1 MIIFK
6 EKEYSSKSST
16 IKRVAKYV
24 KKYPL
29 IPISTA
35 SLSVGAAN
43 YAFNR
48 KKSEEDLKL
57 QKEQLKAM
65 RELTDALTD
74 TKTALEK
81 EERARKKE
89 LMERNK
95 EEELK
100 KKKKSSKIPSFK
112 PKKDKKK

>member
-1 MIIFK
+1 MVIFK
-6 EKEYSSKSST
+6 EKGYSSKSSS
-16 IKRVAKYV
+16 IKRVAKYI

-35 SLSVGAAN
+35 SLSIGAAN
-43 YAFNR
+43 YAYNR
-48 KKSEEDLKL
+48 KKSEEDLNL

-65 RELTDALTD
+65 RELTEALTD

-81 EERARKKE
+81 EEKARKKE
-89 LMERNK
+89 LMER
-95 EEELK
+95 K
-100 KKKKSSKIPSFK
+100 KDNLNKKKSSKIPSFK

>member
-1 MIIFK
+1 MVIFK
-6 EKEYSSKSST
+6 EKGYSSKSSSL
-16 IKRVAKYV
+16 KRVVKYI

-43 YAFNR
+43 YAYNKR
-48 KKSEEDLKL
+48 KSEEDLKL

-65 RELTDALTD
+65 RDLTDALTD

-81 EERARKKE
+81 EEKARKKE
-89 LMERNK
+89 LMEM
-95 EEELK
+95 K
-100 KKKKSSKIPSFK
+100 KNSEDKKKSKTASFK
-112 PKKDKKK
+112 PKKYKKK